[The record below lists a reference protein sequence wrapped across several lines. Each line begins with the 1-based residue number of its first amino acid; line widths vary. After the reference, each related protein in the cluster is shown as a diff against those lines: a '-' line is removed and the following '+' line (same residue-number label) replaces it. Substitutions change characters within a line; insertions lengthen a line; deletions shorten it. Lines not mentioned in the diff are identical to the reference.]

1 MTVKIEINELLKII
15 NQEEYLKVRESND
28 DNLKKIQRI
37 APLRKEI
44 ENYFSSLE
52 EYQIDKLITC
62 YLIGKD
68 ISKGLSSPEEY
79 FKRNISKDILFNNL
93 LNNVNSGVEFK
104 DKEEKILFF
113 KNNYSNATNYL
124 ETYKKYYS

>member
-28 DNLKKIQRI
+28 DNLKKKKRI

-79 FKRNISKDILFNNL
+79 FKRNISKDI
-93 LNNVNSGVEFK
+93 
-104 DKEEKILFF
+104 
-113 KNNYSNATNYL
+113 
-124 ETYKKYYS
+124 